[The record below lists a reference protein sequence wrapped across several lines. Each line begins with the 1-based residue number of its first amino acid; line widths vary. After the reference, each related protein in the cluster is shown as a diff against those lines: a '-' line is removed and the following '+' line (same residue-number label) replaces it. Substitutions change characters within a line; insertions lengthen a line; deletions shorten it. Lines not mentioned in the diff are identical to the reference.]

1 MIEVN
6 VDQGSDLWMSYRR
19 GRPSAS
25 RFSDIVTAVDG
36 KLSKSSDTYQAEL
49 VAELLGWQ
57 SEFQG
62 TNDTDRGHRLEDE
75 AFRWLKFKM
84 GLKARKAGV
93 CLSDC
98 QRYVASPDGIVEN
111 DGSVLEIKA
120 PNLKNFLLWRKEGKL
135 PLKHKAQVHG
145 QLAVTGA
152 PRAIFLAYADHEA
165 LDNLVIEVFP
175 DDYTKRVRESV
186 EQFCVDL
193 DSFRK
198 DALGEEAEFY
208 LPKRHEP

>member
-1 MIEVN
+1 MHEIDVP
-6 VDQGSDLWMSYRR
+6 QGSDLWLSYRR
-19 GRPSAS
+19 GRPTAS

-36 KLSKSSDTYQAEL
+36 KLSKSSDAYMAEL
-49 VAELLGWQ
+49 IAELLGWQ
-57 SEFQG
+57 SDFMG

-84 GLKARKAGV
+84 GLKARKVGI

-98 QRYVASPDGIVEN
+98 QGYAASPDGLVEN

-120 PNLKNFLLWRKEGKL
+120 PNLKNFILWKKEGVL

-165 LDNLVIEVFP
+165 IDNLVIEVFP
-175 DDYTKRVRESV
+175 DDYTKRLKDSV
-186 EQFCVDL
+186 AQFAAQVDE
-193 DSFRK
+193 FRK
-198 DALGEEAEFY
+198 NLLGEEESFY
-208 LPKRHEP
+208 TTKKYTP